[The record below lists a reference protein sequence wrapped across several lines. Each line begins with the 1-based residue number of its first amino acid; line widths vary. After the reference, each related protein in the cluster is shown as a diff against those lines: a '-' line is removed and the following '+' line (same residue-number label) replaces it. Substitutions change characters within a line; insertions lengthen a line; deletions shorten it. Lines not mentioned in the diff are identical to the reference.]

1 MRMNDISFLG
11 KCHDNNSHVRD
22 DYPISKEEQH
32 KDQSTGSV
40 KAKFYMICN
49 VNLMIKMDST
59 SGNYY
64 KIIRNVFIIT
74 YHSSSIWGTTQRDV
88 FQELRDK

>member
-32 KDQSTGSV
+32 KDQLTGSV

-49 VNLMIKMDST
+49 VNLMIKMA
-59 SGNYY
+59 
-64 KIIRNVFIIT
+64 IT
-74 YHSSSIWGTTQRDV
+74 IKLFEMYLSLPAITRQFEGQRSAM
-88 FQELRDK
+88 FS

>member
-1 MRMNDISFLG
+1 
-11 KCHDNNSHVRD
+11 
-22 DYPISKEEQH
+22 
-32 KDQSTGSV
+32 
-40 KAKFYMICN
+40 
-49 VNLMIKMDST
+49 MIKMDST

-88 FQELRDK
+88 FQELRDE